1 MDIYTLSTEDYRTQ
15 LLAAT
20 RDISTITVDKAMAA
34 TLLDQAVDNV
44 MGWVTESGAPFLIK
58 LIIFIVILVI
68 FFLLARLVRK
78 VVDFGLR
85 RSKVYMSR
93 LLRRMIVSASSTV
106 VMAVGL
112 LLALSQLDFDLGP
125 LLAGLGIAGLVVGLA
140 LQDTLSNFASG
151 MMILFYHPYDVGDM
165 LDVTG
170 TLGRVNRMNLVSTT
184 ILTLDNQTL
193 VIPNKKIWGD
203 VIKNVTAQDMRRIDM
218 VFGISYSDDIP
229 KAEGVLSDILVQH
242 EKVLADPEP
251 VVRVHNLG
259 DSSVDFAV
267 RPWVAIDDYLDV
279 YWDVTRAVKM
289 RFDEEGISIPFPQRD
304 VHIYEERLAKPSAE

>member
-1 MDIYTLSTEDYRTQ
+1 
-15 LLAAT
+15 
-20 RDISTITVDKAMAA
+20 
-34 TLLDQAVDNV
+34 
-44 MGWVTESGAPFLIK
+44 
-58 LIIFIVILVI
+58 
-68 FFLLARLVRK
+68 
-78 VVDFGLR
+78 
-85 RSKVYMSR
+85 
-93 LLRRMIVSASSTV
+93 
-106 VMAVGL
+106 
-112 LLALSQLDFDLGP
+112 
-125 LLAGLGIAGLVVGLA
+125 
-140 LQDTLSNFASG
+140 
-151 MMILFYHPYDVGDM
+151 
-165 LDVTG
+165 
-170 TLGRVNRMNLVSTT
+170 MNLVSTT

-242 EKVLADPEP
+242 EKILADPEP